1 MRHLRKFLESNNTF
15 ALIAGPCSVESE
27 HQMRDVI
34 NHASM
39 GKLIRGGIFKM
50 RTRPD
55 TFQGLKEEGIEIIK
69 ELKKEF
75 DFDFVTEVS
84 DPRQLELLDP
94 ITDMYQIGTRNMYN
108 YELLKEINN
117 YSKPVL
123 LKRGLS
129 ATIDEWLGAASYFSN
144 LKNHEI
150 ILCERGVR
158 SFDNKLR
165 NMLDLGSVIYLKKN
179 SPYKIVVDPS
189 HSMGHAKY
197 VKEASY
203 AALCAGADGLLIE
216 AHPTPQAALSDKDQ
230 ALSLED
236 FAELS
241 ENIKSLLKVFNKELF
256 TNDIDFYNQSN
267 KEIYTNA

>member
-1 MRHLRKFLESNNTF
+1 MRHLRKFLESDNTF
-15 ALIAGPCSVESE
+15 ALMAGPCSVESE
-27 HQMRDVI
+27 LQMRTVLE
-34 NHASM
+34 HASI
-39 GKLIRGGIFKM
+39 GSLVRGGIFKM

-55 TFQGLKEEGIEIIK
+55 TFQGLREQGIEIIK
-69 ELKKEF
+69 QLKKEF
-75 DFDFVTEVS
+75 DFDFITEIS
-84 DPRQLELLDP
+84 DPRQLELLDSV
-94 ITDMYQIGTRNMYN
+94 TDMYQIGTRNMYN

-117 YSKPVL
+117 YKKPVL

-144 LKNHEI
+144 LKNNEI

-165 NMLDLGSVIYLKKN
+165 NMLDLGSVIYLKQN
-179 SPYKIVVDPS
+179 TQYKVVVDPS
-189 HSMGHAKY
+189 HSMGHAQY

-216 AHPTPQAALSDKDQ
+216 THPTPQAALSDKDQ
-230 ALSLED
+230 ALSLEE
-236 FAELS
+236 FAQLS
-241 ENIKSLLKVFNKELF
+241 NTVKELLKVFNKELF
-256 TNDIDFYNQSN
+256 HTNLDYMNAQS